1 MPGFFHG
8 LIALLALTIS
18 SVAVAQQTNDQAN
31 SDVEPSQRIL
41 IRFVTTD
48 DYPPFNAAD
57 EDGALTGF
65 NIDLARAI
73 CLDQE
78 VTCDIKALSWETLI
92 PTLQRDSADAVI
104 AAHRVTA
111 KLAKQVGFTKRYFY
125 TPARFAVRRNS
136 PAFAMTPSG
145 LDGRMVA
152 VVKGSAHQAYLLAFF
167 RNVGIKA
174 YPTRALARQALQTG
188 ATDAIFDDGI
198 GLVFWANGTV
208 SKACCVL
215 RGGPFFEPRYFG
227 DGIAMLVRSSD
238 NQMRTMLNRSID
250 RLQANGRFQELV
262 DRYFPIRV
270 Y

>member
-1 MPGFFHG
+1 MPLLFRS
-8 LIALLALTIS
+8 LIALLFVFAIGT
-18 SVAVAQQTNDQAN
+18 AVAQQSGESAN
-31 SDVEPSQRIL
+31 GDLEPSQRII
-41 IRFVTTD
+41 IRFATTD

-57 EDGALTGF
+57 EDGTLTGF
-65 NIDLARAI
+65 NVDLARAI
-73 CLDQE
+73 CLDQDI
-78 VTCDIKALSWETLI
+78 TCDIKSMSWEALI
-92 PTLQRDSADAVI
+92 PALKRDTADAVI

-111 KLAKQVGFTKRYFY
+111 KLAKQVGFTRRYFY

-136 PAFAMTPSG
+136 PAFAMTPTG
-145 LDGRMVA
+145 LDGRTVA
-152 VVKGSAHQAYLLAFF
+152 VVKGSAHEAYMLAFF

-174 YPTRALARQALQTG
+174 YPSRALARQALQTG

-198 GLVFWANGTV
+198 GLVFWANGTI

-238 NQMRTMLNRSID
+238 SQMRNMLNRSIEK
-250 RLQANGRFQELV
+250 LQANGRFQELV

>member
-1 MPGFFHG
+1 MKRLLLS
-8 LIALLALTIS
+8 LIACLAFLLPGLAL
-18 SVAVAQQTNDQAN
+18 AQQSSNAE
-31 SDVEPSQRIL
+31 SDELEPSQRII

-57 EDGALTGF
+57 EDGTLTGF
-65 NIDLARAI
+65 NVDLARAI

-78 VTCDIKALSWETLI
+78 ITCDIKSLGWDALI
-92 PTLQRDSADAVI
+92 PALKRDSADAVI

-111 KLAKQVGFTKRYFY
+111 KLAGQVGFTHRYFY

-145 LDGRMVA
+145 LDSRSVA
-152 VVKGSAHQAYLLAFF
+152 VVQGSAHEAYLLAFF
-167 RNVGIKA
+167 RNVGVKA

-198 GLVFWANGTV
+198 GLVFWVNGTN

-227 DGIAMLVRSSD
+227 DGIAILVRKSD
-238 NQMRTMLNRSID
+238 NQMRNMLNRSIEK
-250 RLQANGRFQELV
+250 LQSNGRFQELV